1 MNFPGLGHFCTIIVY
16 LGLSQSISNYLGL
29 SLTIS
34 YFLRLSL
41 SPMEPVCQYSHKHEK
56 VHEFKQL
63 KGVSSGHKSV
73 TSILPNNPTMLPLF
87 SLFMNFPPIM
97 SGSHSG
103 LIIGFELPP
112 H

>member
-1 MNFPGLGHFCTIIVY
+1 MHQKIAHAITIFH
-16 LGLSQSISNYLGL
+16 SNISK
-29 SLTIS
+29 TT
-34 YFLRLSL
+34 
-41 SPMEPVCQYSHKHEK
+41 YSC
-56 VHEFKQL
+56 L

>member
-1 MNFPGLGHFCTIIVY
+1 MRKGYGTRGQGVKGQEIRDIA
-16 LGLSQSISNYLGL
+16 
-29 SLTIS
+29 
-34 YFLRLSL
+34 
-41 SPMEPVCQYSHKHEK
+41 
-56 VHEFKQL
+56 L

>member
-1 MNFPGLGHFCTIIVY
+1 MPLIILLTSRGKWY
-16 LGLSQSISNYLGL
+16 KWLQGQKSNSDL
-29 SLTIS
+29 
-34 YFLRLSL
+34 
-41 SPMEPVCQYSHKHEK
+41 
-56 VHEFKQL
+56 L
-63 KGVSSGHKSV
+63 KGVCSGHKSV